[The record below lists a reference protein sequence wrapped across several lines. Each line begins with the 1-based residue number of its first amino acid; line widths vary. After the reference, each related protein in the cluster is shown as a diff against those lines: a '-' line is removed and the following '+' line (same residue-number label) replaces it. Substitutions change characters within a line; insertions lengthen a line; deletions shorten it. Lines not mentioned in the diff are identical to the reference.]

1 MKREI
6 KNKPVSIRARLMNI
20 ARVEGIDF
28 DALLLRYFQ
37 ERFLYRLAISE
48 FSEHL
53 VLKGGLLLICLKMPV
68 SRPTKDIDFLAEQI
82 KNEPAEIERIFRN
95 IAEIS
100 CDDGV
105 RFIPSSITS
114 ERIKED
120 ADYEGIRLKIDAA
133 LGQARKRLQMDI
145 GFGDIIVPKANLME
159 FPTLLEDKPPKLKAY
174 STESI
179 ISEKFEA
186 MVKLAMANSRMKD
199 FYDVYGL
206 SLKYNFQGSKLKKA
220 IESTFQ
226 RRKTPLPGNPLVF
239 CPEFH
244 EDKER
249 QRQWIAF
256 LRKSRLS
263 DVNQELNQI
272 MERITKFLRPIV
284 SSIKDKTRMD
294 KLWNPTA
301 GCWQKQFHS
310 PS

>member
-6 KNKPVSIRARLMNI
+6 KNKPASIRARLMNI
-20 ARVEGIDF
+20 ARAEGIDF

-37 ERFLYRLAISE
+37 ERFLYRLTVSE

-68 SRPTKDIDFLAEQI
+68 SRPTKDIDFLAEGV

-120 ADYEGIRLKIDAA
+120 ADYEGIRLKIDVT

-145 GFGDIIVPKANLME
+145 GFGDVVVPNAHLME
-159 FPTLLEDKPPKLKAY
+159 FPTLLEEKPPKLKAY
-174 STESI
+174 SIESI

-199 FYDVYGL
+199 FYDVYSL
-206 SLKYNFQGSKLKKA
+206 SLKYNFQGSRLKKA

-226 RRKTPLPGNPLVF
+226 RRKTPLPDNPLVF
-239 CPEFH
+239 RSEFH
-244 EDKER
+244 EDKGR
-249 QRQWIAF
+249 QKQWVAF

-263 DVNQELNQI
+263 DVNQEFNQI
-272 MERITKFLRPIV
+272 MGRITAFLKPIV
-284 SSIKDKTRMD
+284 ASIKNRTQMD

-301 GCWQKQFHS
+301 GCWKK
-310 PS
+310 